1 MIAWHCTW
9 QDQEIS
15 LPRTERNK
23 SSSHWHWN
31 VSWKLFYVVWNEE
44 TYVWLVNRTKRSD
57 NAQWNRKFLEFSKWV
72 SGNVLFHSI
81 LYWNFRKF
89 WSNAD
94 RAQYFLVFK
103 GDMFSVAYMTYY
115 LKNWPYR
122 FVFTANCNCSIS
134 VYAAFTKSLI
144 KGFILERIFDTF
156 AFTTSEVRYCL
167 AIKCLCIPL
176 KTEIPFFHI

>member
-1 MIAWHCTW
+1 M
-9 QDQEIS
+9 E
-15 LPRTERNK
+15 
-23 SSSHWHWN
+23 
-31 VSWKLFYVVWNEE
+31 
-44 TYVWLVNRTKRSD
+44 RTKRSD

-72 SGNVLFHSI
+72 SRNVLFHLI

-94 RAQYFLVFK
+94 HAQYLK

-122 FVFTANCNCSIS
+122 FVFTTNCNCSIS

-144 KGFILERIFDTF
+144 KGFILERIFNTVG
-156 AFTTSEVRYCL
+156 FTTSEVRYCL

-176 KTEIPFFHI
+176 KTEIPIFSHVNTSLPLQPSSSSTDKKDKLREGTVAIKFDAVSFAWKLCNNRWALEEKAN